1 MIRDVA
7 DLGIMPGGFGLYDWL
22 MLIFLIVVI
31 VAGFA
36 IILYILALP
45 GKIAISRNHPHAE
58 TVKLLGYIGALP
70 VFPWIHAL
78 IWAFHDSLT
87 IDIRRFPRQTQE
99 ATEAEIARLK
109 AENDS
114 AQSEVTRYCSRRL
127 ACTHRSRP
135 SGTIDGAP
143 NWASGPTITTFQ

>member
-1 MIRDVA
+1 MIRDVSNL
-7 DLGIMPGGFGLYDWL
+7 DILPGGFGLYDWL

-36 IILYILALP
+36 IVLYILGLP

-58 TVKLLGYIGALP
+58 TVRLLGYIGALP

-78 IWAFHDSLT
+78 IWAFHDSVT
-87 IDIRRFPRQTQE
+87 IDIRRFPRPPQE

-109 AENDS
+109 AED
-114 AQSEVTRYCSRRL
+114 APRRRRAEVERVP
-127 ACTHRSRP
+127 AA
-135 SGTIDGAP
+135 AP
-143 NWASGPTITTFQ
+143 TGDVKE

>member
-7 DLGIMPGGFGLYDWL
+7 NSDILPGSFGLYDGL
-22 MLIFLIVVI
+22 MFLFLIAVI

-36 IILYILALP
+36 IVLYVLALP

-87 IDIRRFPRQTQE
+87 IDIRRFPKETQE
-99 ATEAEIARLK
+99 AREAEIARTFKLQIFE
-109 AENDS
+109 ENIRVN
-114 AQSEVTRYCSRRL
+114 QSTRVPL
-127 ACTHRSRP
+127 TA
-135 SGTIDGAP
+135 TIP
-143 NWASGPTITTFQ
+143 WNPKSKHLLLI

>member
-1 MIRDVA
+1 MIRDVSGY
-7 DLGIMPGGFGLYDWL
+7 DILPGGFDSYDWL
-22 MLIFLIVVI
+22 MLVFLIVMI

-36 IILYILALP
+36 ILLYILALP

-58 TVKLLGYIGALP
+58 TVRLMGYIGALP

-78 IWAFHDSLT
+78 IWAFHDSMT

-109 AENDS
+109 AEDAPRHKRVEIQRAPAS
-114 AQSEVTRYCSRRL
+114 DA
-127 ACTHRSRP
+127 
-135 SGTIDGAP
+135 GT
-143 NWASGPTITTFQ
+143 TE

>member
-1 MIRDVA
+1 MIRDVSNS
-7 DLGIMPGGFGLYDWL
+7 GILPGVFDVYDGL
-22 MLIFLIVVI
+22 MLVFLIAAI

-36 IILYILALP
+36 IILYIMALP

-58 TVKLLGYIGALP
+58 TVRLMGYIGALP

-78 IWAFHDSLT
+78 IWAFHDSMT

-109 AENDS
+109 AEDAPKRRRVEVQKAPSS
-114 AQSEVTRYCSRRL
+114 APT
-127 ACTHRSRP
+127 P
-135 SGTIDGAP
+135 DNGTAG
-143 NWASGPTITTFQ
+143 

>member
-1 MIRDVA
+1 MIRDVSGY
-7 DLGIMPGGFGLYDWL
+7 DILPGGFDTYDWL
-22 MLIFLIVVI
+22 MLVFLIVMI

-36 IILYILALP
+36 ILLYILALP

-58 TVKLLGYIGALP
+58 TVRLMGYIGALP

-78 IWAFHDSLT
+78 IWAFHDSMT

-109 AENDS
+109 AEDAPRHKRVE
-114 AQSEVTRYCSRRL
+114 AQRVPASD
-127 ACTHRSRP
+127 A
-135 SGTIDGAP
+135 GTAE
-143 NWASGPTITTFQ
+143 

>member
-1 MIRDVA
+1 MIRDVSNL
-7 DLGIMPGGFGLYDWL
+7 DILPGGFGLYDWL
-22 MLIFLIVVI
+22 MLIFLIVAI

-36 IILYILALP
+36 IILYVLALP

-58 TVKLLGYIGALP
+58 TVKMLGYIGALP

-78 IWAFHDSLT
+78 IWAFHDSVT

-109 AENDS
+109 AED
-114 AQSEVTRYCSRRL
+114 APKRKRLEVQRVPGTAPQSDATE
-127 ACTHRSRP
+127 
-135 SGTIDGAP
+135 
-143 NWASGPTITTFQ
+143 

>member
-1 MIRDVA
+1 MIRDVSNL
-7 DLGIMPGGFGLYDWL
+7 DILPGGFGLYDWL
-22 MLIFLIVVI
+22 MLLFLIVAI

-78 IWAFHDSLT
+78 IWAFHDSVT

-109 AENDS
+109 AED
-114 AQSEVTRYCSRRL
+114 APKRRRL
-127 ACTHRSRP
+127 EAQRAPAAAP
-135 SGTIDGAP
+135 SSEATE
-143 NWASGPTITTFQ
+143 

>member
-1 MIRDVA
+1 MIRDVSNL
-7 DLGIMPGGFGLYDWL
+7 DILPGGFGLYDWL
-22 MLIFLIVVI
+22 MLLFLVAAI

-36 IILYILALP
+36 IILYVLALP

-78 IWAFHDSLT
+78 IWAFHDSVT

-109 AENDS
+109 AEDAPKRQRLE
-114 AQSEVTRYCSRRL
+114 AQRAPAT
-127 ACTHRSRP
+127 AP
-135 SGTIDGAP
+135 SSDATE
-143 NWASGPTITTFQ
+143 

>member
-1 MIRDVA
+1 MIRDVSN
-7 DLGIMPGGFGLYDWL
+7 LGITPGGFGLYDWL
-22 MLIFLIVVI
+22 MLLFLIVAI

-36 IILYILALP
+36 IVLYILALP

-58 TVKLLGYIGALP
+58 TVRLMGYFGALP

-99 ATEAEIARLK
+99 ATDAEIARLK
-109 AENDS
+109 AEDEP
-114 AQSEVTRYCSRRL
+114 ARKRVEVQRVPAGS
-127 ACTHRSRP
+127 
-135 SGTIDGAP
+135 
-143 NWASGPTITTFQ
+143 PTNSPAATE